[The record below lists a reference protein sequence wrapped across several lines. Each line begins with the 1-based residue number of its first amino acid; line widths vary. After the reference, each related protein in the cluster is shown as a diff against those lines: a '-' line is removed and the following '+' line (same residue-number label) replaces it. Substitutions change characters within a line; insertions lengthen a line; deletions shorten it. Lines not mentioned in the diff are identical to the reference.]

1 MKQLSLFP
9 EENTDPRPPESI
21 NWNLW
26 HGCTKA
32 STGCPHCYMYRRD
45 ESIGKDPSIVQK
57 TENFD
62 LLVKILRSDKYKGRY
77 KIPFGSHIWTC
88 RARDALEKAVAW
100 CAEQELSFD
109 AINNNLPEI
118 VEKYGN
124 NSRKITC
131 DYYIDDKAL
140 QPEQAV

>member
-9 EENTDPRPPESI
+9 EENNDPRAPVST

-32 STGCPHCYMYRRD
+32 STGCLHCYMYRRD

-62 LLVKILRSDKYKGRY
+62 LPVRVLKSGKTGAGIKFPMDRIYIPAFHPISFILMQMSGGMMHG
-77 KIPFGSHIWTC
+77 I
-88 RARDALEKAVAW
+88 
-100 CAEQELSFD
+100 
-109 AINNNLPEI
+109 
-118 VEKYGN
+118 
-124 NSRKITC
+124 
-131 DYYIDDKAL
+131 
-140 QPEQAV
+140 